1 MPPFRFIFLILGMI
15 TIPHFY
21 LLGMDFDFRPLSSL
35 CRVKVNL
42 STNFGGGTVR
52 GTFGKIIG
60 KINFTPERP
69 QSTNGKISLSSRSL
83 RFNYAKV
90 AFDSHSPDWLNSAQ
104 YPEISFQMNSLE
116 NFSWHGKELRAEA
129 KGILVIKGVSR
140 NINFPISVHYFRAE
154 RRKYE
159 GKAGDLLKI
168 EGYLALP
175 IREFGL
181 PGGNEIDQNIQVS
194 VSMTGAS
201 DRVRPLLP
209 SPLFGY

>member
-1 MPPFRFIFLILGMI
+1 MNSWQRLFSLLVALGTVAEDLYAME
-15 TIPHFY
+15 
-21 LLGMDFDFRPLSSL
+21 FDFQPLSSL
-35 CRVKVNL
+35 CRVEVNL

-60 KINFTPERP
+60 KINFAPERP
-69 QSTNGKISLSSRSL
+69 QITNGKISLSSRSL

-104 YPEISFQMNSLE
+104 YPEISYHMNSLE

-129 KGILVIKGVSR
+129 KGVLIIKGISR
-140 NINFPISVHYFRAE
+140 DITMPISVHYFRAA

-159 GKAGDLLKI
+159 GKSGDLLKI
-168 EGYLALP
+168 EGLLALP
-175 IREFGL
+175 IREFSL
-181 PGGNEIDQNIQVS
+181 PSGNEIDQNVEVT

-209 SPLFGY
+209 SRLFLY

>member
-1 MPPFRFIFLILGMI
+1 
-15 TIPHFY
+15 
-21 LLGMDFDFRPLSSL
+21 
-35 CRVKVNL
+35 
-42 STNFGGGTVR
+42 
-52 GTFGKIIG
+52 
-60 KINFTPERP
+60 
-69 QSTNGKISLSSRSL
+69 
-83 RFNYAKV
+83 
-90 AFDSHSPDWLNSAQ
+90 
-104 YPEISFQMNSLE
+104 MNSLE

-129 KGILVIKGVSR
+129 NGILAIKGVSR

-181 PGGNEIDQNIQVS
+181 PGGNEIDQNIEVT